1 VGGSERTGIV
11 YGLQGWFSRQKQ
23 ELGER
28 QRRVFE
34 GLEMWELDIEGN
46 RGEDQAC
53 DGSGTGYCR
62 RFGVRKTETVALES
76 DLCRGRWLML

>member
-34 GLEMWELDIEGN
+34 GMEVWELDIEGKAEGKI
-46 RGEDQAC
+46 RLVMDQEQDIA
-53 DGSGTGYCR
+53 G
-62 RFGVRKTETVALES
+62 
-76 DLCRGRWLML
+76 DLV